1 MTAMRK
7 RGRSLALAVLGITL
21 IAGCAQSAS
30 TPFPSASPSVSLAPS
45 ATAEPTEAPTP
56 TANVGRDAEV
66 AFLERLLEGNERLVE
81 LYEELVIAVNSESS
95 AVDLQLAAREMSDW
109 TDQERTW
116 LLENQPEP
124 CFEESW
130 QAYLDVIEAYRTLG
144 DLSQTAAANPQ
155 DQLATDTALA
165 ALDDAVEAHGAAA
178 EALGT
183 STC

>member
-1 MTAMRK
+1 MWK
-7 RGRSLALAVLGITL
+7 RERCLGLAILAITL
-21 IAGCAQSAS
+21 LAGCAETATTSS
-30 TPFPSASPSVSLAPS
+30 PSASRSASSSPS

-56 TANVGRDAEV
+56 TADVGRDAEV
-66 AFLERLLEGNERLVE
+66 AFLERLLEGNQRLLE
-81 LYEELVIAVNSESS
+81 LYDELVVAVNSESS
-95 AVDLQLAAREMSDW
+95 AVDLQLASREMSDW

-116 LLENQPEP
+116 LLANQPEP
-124 CFEESW
+124 CFEDSW

-155 DQLATDTALA
+155 DELATDTALA
-165 ALDDAVEAHGAAA
+165 ALDDAIEAHGAAA